1 MLSGLTM
8 ETQDGYKVGT
18 IPGTNLIGVNQ
29 ISMGVRAN
37 SDIINAG
44 TQLWG
49 LDSAPTVPSGAALY
63 VPRNSSIIANV
74 SKPNM
79 LPSDAM
85 EVFLTAQASVP
96 ITGSIWGLVL
106 KYNCFEVHNLDEFTI
121 LNRRINSS
129 NPAYVQFP
137 VYNATDIAYFYT
149 LDDGSSISVLS
160 QLRTG
165 LINVVAF
172 ADVGMS
178 TGMGSILKHTEPW
191 GYTGANS
198 GLDQEEVFEM
208 ALWQTFWNVPGTT
221 GNYINVQDPI
231 PELEDQHDDPYNE
244 FGANYT

>member
-1 MLSGLTM
+1 M

-37 SDIINAG
+37 SDIINAA

-49 LDSAPTVPSGAALY
+49 LDSAPTIPSGAALY
-63 VPRNSSIIANV
+63 VPRNSSIMANV
-74 SKPNM
+74 SKPNT

-106 KYNCFEVHNLDEFTI
+106 KYNCSEIHNLDEFTI

-129 NPAYVQFP
+129 NPADVRFP
-137 VYNATDIAYFYT
+137 VYNATEIAYFYT

-160 QLRTG
+160 QLHTG

-172 ADVGMS
+172 AEVGMS
-178 TGMGSILKHTEPW
+178 TGMGSILKDTKPW
-191 GYTGANS
+191 GYTCANS

-208 ALWQTFWNVPGTT
+208 ALWQAFWNVPGTT